1 MEDQAVTARESAG
14 TPRGHKRLANLAI
27 MGITAVVIGAV
38 AVLANQ
44 PPSGVNAITT
54 TGAVT
59 GDPPEVGKPAPDF
72 LARTIDGKSIRIS
85 ELKGQAVWLTFGA
98 TWCQP
103 CRAENPDIQAT
114 YEKFGAQGLVVVAVY
129 IGEDDKTVLDY
140 TDRVRLTYPRIADSL
155 TQIASQ
161 YRILGIPS
169 HFFIDRTGIMR
180 EMRIGAMDLAAM
192 EASVKKILG

>member
-1 MEDQAVTARESAG
+1 MEDQAVTAREGAG
-14 TPRGHKRLANLAI
+14 TRRGHGRLANLAI
-27 MGITAVVIGAV
+27 MGITGAVIAAV

-44 PPSGVNAITT
+44 PPSGVQAITT
-54 TGAVT
+54 SGTAS

-72 LARTIDGKSIRIS
+72 LARTVDGKTVRIS

-114 YEKFGAQGLVVVAVY
+114 YEKFGSQGLAVVAVY

-155 TQIASQ
+155 TRIASQ

-169 HFFIDRTGIMR
+169 HFFIDRTGVLR
-180 EMRIGAMDLAAM
+180 EIRIGAMDLPAM
-192 EASVKKILG
+192 ETAVKKIL